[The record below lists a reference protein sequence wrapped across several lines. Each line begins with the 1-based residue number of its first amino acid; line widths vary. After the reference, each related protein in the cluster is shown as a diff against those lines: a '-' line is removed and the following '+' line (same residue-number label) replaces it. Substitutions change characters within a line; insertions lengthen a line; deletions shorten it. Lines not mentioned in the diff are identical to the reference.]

1 MVVFFD
7 GVCNLCQYSVRYLL
21 KHDKKK
27 VLKFASLQGQYAKKI
42 LNSEHLKNLESLLFY
57 NKKTIY
63 KKSDAVLELC
73 KVLGGWHK
81 LFLVGYSLPPFL
93 RNGLY
98 SFIAQNRYRWF
109 GKQDHCMIPTKDI
122 QDRFLD

>member
-27 VLKFASLQGQYAKKI
+27 VLKFASIQGQYAKKT
-42 LNSEHLKNLESLLFY
+42 LSAEHLKNLESLLFY
-57 NKKTIY
+57 NKKILY
-63 KKSDAVLELC
+63 KKSTAILKLST
-73 KVLGGWHK
+73 VLGGWHK
-81 LFLVGYSLPPFL
+81 LLLVGYILPQFI
-93 RNGLY
+93 RDNLY
-98 SFIAQNRYRWF
+98 SFVAKNRYRWF
-109 GKQDHCMIPTKDI
+109 GKQDYCRIPTKDL

>member
-27 VLKFASLQGQYAKKI
+27 VLKFASIQGQYAKKT
-42 LNSEHLKNLESLLFY
+42 LSAEHLKNLESLLFY
-57 NKKTIY
+57 NKKTLY

-73 KVLGGWHK
+73 KILGG
-81 LFLVGYSLPPFL
+81 
-93 RNGLY
+93 
-98 SFIAQNRYRWF
+98 
-109 GKQDHCMIPTKDI
+109 
-122 QDRFLD
+122 

>member
-7 GVCNLCQYSVRYLL
+7 GVCNLCQQSVRYLL
-21 KHDKKK
+21 IHDKKK
-27 VLKFASLQGQYAKKI
+27 VLKFASLQGQYAKKT
-42 LNSEHLKNLESLLFY
+42 LNAEHLKNLESLLFY
-57 NKKTIY
+57 NKKTLY

-81 LFLVGYSLPPFL
+81 LFLVGYRLPPFL

-109 GKQDHCMIPTKDI
+109 GKQDYCMMPTKEI
-122 QDRFLD
+122 QDRFLE

>member
-7 GVCNLCQYSVRYLL
+7 GVCNLCQHSVRYLL

-27 VLKFASLQGQYAKKI
+27 VLKFASLQGQYAKKT
-42 LNSEHLKNLESLLFY
+42 LNAEHLKNLESLLFY
-57 NKKTIY
+57 NKKTLY

-73 KVLGGWHK
+73 KVLEGGHK
-81 LFLVGYSLPPFL
+81 LLLVGYLLPKFL
-93 RNGLY
+93 RDGLY
-98 SFIAQNRYRWF
+98 SMIAQNRYRWF

>member
-7 GVCNLCQYSVRYLL
+7 GVCNLCQYSVCYLL

-42 LNSEHLKNLESLLFY
+42 LNAEHLKNLESLLFY

-98 SFIAQNRYRWF
+98 SFIAQKRYRWF

-122 QDRFLD
+122 QYRFLK

>member
-7 GVCNLCQYSVRYLL
+7 GVCNLCQHSVRYLL

-27 VLKFASLQGQYAKKI
+27 VLKFASLQGQYAKKT
-42 LNSEHLKNLESLLFY
+42 LNAEHLKNLESLLFY

-81 LFLVGYSLPPFL
+81 IFLVGYSLPPFL

-109 GKQDHCMIPTKDI
+109 GKQDYCMMPTKDI
-122 QDRFLD
+122 QDRFLE

>member
-7 GVCNLCQYSVRYLL
+7 DVCNLCQHSVRYLL
-21 KHDKKK
+21 KYDKKK
-27 VLKFASLQGQYAKKI
+27 VLKFASQQGQYAKKI
-42 LNSEHLKNLESLLFY
+42 LPPEEVKNLKSLLFY
-57 NKKTIY
+57 NKKTLY

-73 KVLGGWHK
+73 KVLGGGHK
-81 LFLVGYSLPPFL
+81 LLLVGYILPKFL
-93 RNGLY
+93 RDGLY

-122 QDRFLD
+122 QDRFLE

>member
-7 GVCNLCQYSVRYLL
+7 GVCNLCQHSVRYLL

-27 VLKFASLQGQYAKKI
+27 FLKFASLQGQYAKKT
-42 LNSEHLKNLESLLFY
+42 LNAEHLKNLESLLFY

-73 KVLGGWHK
+73 KFLGGWHK

-122 QDRFLD
+122 QDRFLE

>member
-27 VLKFASLQGQYAKKI
+27 VLKFASIQGQYAKKI
-42 LNSEHLKNLESLLFY
+42 LSAEHLKNLESLFFY
-57 NKKTIY
+57 NKKILY
-63 KKSDAVLELC
+63 KKSDAVLQLC
-73 KVLGGWHK
+73 KILGSWHK
-81 LFLVGYSLPPFL
+81 LFLVGYILPRFV

-98 SFIAQNRYRWF
+98 SFVAKNRYRWF
-109 GKQDHCMIPTKDI
+109 GKQQQCMLPTEDLKS
-122 QDRFLD
+122 RFLD

>member
-7 GVCNLCQYSVRYLL
+7 GVCNLCQYSVCYLL

>member
-7 GVCNLCQYSVRYLL
+7 GVCNLCQHSVRYLL

-27 VLKFASLQGQYAKKI
+27 VLKFASLQGQYAKKT
-42 LNSEHLKNLESLLFY
+42 LNAEHFKNLESLLFY

-122 QDRFLD
+122 QDRILE

>member
-7 GVCNLCQYSVRYLL
+7 GVCNLCQHSVRYLL

-27 VLKFASLQGQYAKKI
+27 VLKFASHQGQYAKKT
-42 LNSEHLKNLESLLFY
+42 LNAEHLKNLESLLFY
-57 NKKTIY
+57 NKKTLY

-81 LFLVGYSLPPFL
+81 LFLVGYLLPKFL
-93 RNGLY
+93 RNRLY
-98 SFIAQNRYRWF
+98 SLVAKNRYRWF
-109 GKQDHCMIPTKDI
+109 GKQELCMVPTKDI
-122 QDRFLD
+122 QDIFLD

>member
-7 GVCNLCQYSVRYLL
+7 GVCNLCQYSVYHLL

-122 QDRFLD
+122 QYRFLK

>member
-7 GVCNLCQYSVRYLL
+7 GVCNLCQYSVCYLI

-27 VLKFASLQGQYAKKI
+27 VLKFASLQGEYAKKI
-42 LNSEHLKNLESLLFY
+42 LNAEHLKNLESLLFY

-122 QDRFLD
+122 QYRFLK

>member
-7 GVCNLCQYSVRYLL
+7 GVCNLCQHSVRYLL

-27 VLKFASLQGQYAKKI
+27 VLKFASLQGQYAKKT
-42 LNSEHLKNLESLLFY
+42 LNTEHLKNLESLLFY

-73 KVLGGWHK
+73 KFLGGWHK

-122 QDRFLD
+122 QDRFLE

>member
-7 GVCNLCQYSVRYLL
+7 GVCTLCQRSVRYLL

-27 VLKFASLQGQYAKKI
+27 ILKFASLQGECAKKI
-42 LNSEHLKNLESLLFY
+42 LNAEQLKNLESLLFY
-57 NKKTIY
+57 NKKTLH

-73 KVLGGWHK
+73 KVLGGGHK
-81 LFLVGYSLPPFL
+81 LLLVGYLLPKFL
-93 RNGLY
+93 RDGLY
-98 SFIAQNRYRWF
+98 GFIAKNRYRWF
-109 GKQDHCMIPTKDI
+109 GQQEHCMVPTKDI